1 MNARTTEKQLIGT
14 TSWLVPGTYYEN
26 ARLVAQSL
34 NFVELLVYQ
43 WDRETKA
50 LFDSEKEKLIS
61 LHERYGL
68 IYTVH
73 LPTNNFDEVLKAYDY
88 FEKLSCKLSVVNYV
102 LHPYTDPRFD
112 EFINFAPKV
121 SVENLAERYI
131 VHHRTV
137 FDVGHHSLGVNVDE
151 SFLENVVEIHL
162 MGISD
167 RRDHVRLNTSTLE
180 ATFKTLGHRLFTT
193 ELICFEI
200 FDLRD
205 LIESIRLWEW
215 WKNNVE

>member
-1 MNARTTEKQLIGT
+1 MNAGTKKKQLVGT

-73 LPTNNFDEVLKAYDY
+73 LPTNDFEEVLKAYDY
-88 FEKLSCKLSVVNYV
+88 FERLSCKLSVVNYI
-102 LHPYTDPRFD
+102 LHPYADQGLMNLPISLQRFRWRTLLSGILCIT
-112 EFINFAPKV
+112 EQCLMWGTICSVLTWMKV
-121 SVENLAERYI
+121 SWK
-131 VHHRTV
+131 T
-137 FDVGHHSLGVNVDE
+137 SLK
-151 SFLENVVEIHL
+151 
-162 MGISD
+162 
-167 RRDHVRLNTSTLE
+167 ST
-180 ATFKTLGHRLFTT
+180 
-193 ELICFEI
+193 
-200 FDLRD
+200 
-205 LIESIRLWEW
+205 
-215 WKNNVE
+215 